1 MIDHVDA
8 SYAGEKRV
16 LMMMMMTMTR
26 MTMRMTFA
34 WLILRS
40 NGGNSHVN
48 PNIAITI
55 AITLICFHRS
65 KCPSHNLQEH
75 IEKSEDCNV
84 IYFLNRD
91 PSKFPPHNLHI
102 GTFVMF
108 PIDLILQHL
117 PNGVFR

>member
-1 MIDHVDA
+1 MMTLIEYQVIDHVDA

-16 LMMMMMTMTR
+16 LMMMMTMTR
-26 MTMRMTFA
+26 VTMRMTFGG
-34 WLILRS
+34 LILRS

-65 KCPSHNLQEH
+65 KCPSHNLEEH

-84 IYFLNRD
+84 IDFL
-91 PSKFPPHNLHI
+91 
-102 GTFVMF
+102 
-108 PIDLILQHL
+108 
-117 PNGVFR
+117 